1 MTEEPSSGLPGAA
14 VDNDVLIKTAA
25 YRLINDMLDAESI
38 GVLGAARYV
47 VTGRLSRMEL
57 AGDRTAAL
65 KAVLEFIARATVLE
79 PTEEELFVAAE
90 IEATAQRR
98 GLSLDAGESQ
108 LAAIIM
114 RRDIPLFATGDKRAI
129 RAFEALMDAVDALA
143 ELRGKL
149 RCLEQIMLRYADA
162 ADPEPLAQAICAE
175 PQVDKTLSICFRCFS
190 PAPHGPAL
198 DRDGLA
204 SYINALRKDAPRVL
218 EP

>member
-1 MTEEPSSGLPGAA
+1 MA

-25 YRLINDMLDAESI
+25 YQLIEDTLRAESI

-47 VTGRLSRMEL
+47 VTGRIDRMEL
-57 AGDRTAAL
+57 AGDRAAAR
-65 KAVLEFIARATVLE
+65 KAALEFIARATVLE
-79 PTEEELFVAAE
+79 PADEELRVAAD

-108 LAAIIM
+108 LVAIIM
-114 RRDIPLFATGDKRAI
+114 QREIRLFATGDKRAV
-129 RAFEALMDAVDALA
+129 RAFESLMDELDALA
-143 ELRGKL
+143 GLQGRL
-149 RCLEQIMLRYADA
+149 RCLEQIILRCADA
-162 ADPEPLAQAICAE
+162 GDPEALARAICAE

-190 PAPHGPAL
+190 PAPHGPAF

-204 SYINALRKDAPRVL
+204 SYINTLRNEAPRVL